1 MQLAQALD
9 GRTTVLDK
17 RSLYRPQPRSVSP
30 TSAAAA
36 TPRYAHDEINAYI
49 AIRDGLL
56 LEAEETVTRAK
67 LDSAAVANDFV
78 EKCLMPARSPY
89 QAQCLPEA
97 HALRERK
104 RCDAAR
110 ARIARLRATLA

>member
-17 RSLYRPQPRSVSP
+17 RSLYRRQPSGASP
-30 TSAAAA
+30 ASAGSA
-36 TPRYAHDEINAYI
+36 TPRYADDEINAYI

-56 LEAEETVTRAK
+56 LEAEETVARAK

-89 QAQCLPEA
+89 QAQCLPEV
-97 HALRERK
+97 HAIRERK